1 MTSLPA
7 FAGMQNAA
15 RPVAHQESPSV
26 ENLKEQ
32 TAERHHPQKLE
43 STWLRLNYRLIST
56 KTVRVKHPDVVFV
69 LARNV
74 YKVHQGSRGFQGSS
88 SRENPEIVREI
99 LKIC

>member
-43 STWLRLNYRLIST
+43 STWLRLNYRLISN
-56 KTVRVKHPDVVFV
+56 KTVLVKHPDVAFV
-69 LARNV
+69 LARQAA
-74 YKVHQGSRGFQGSS
+74 YIGT
-88 SRENPEIVREI
+88 
-99 LKIC
+99 